1 MVQENIHGLM
11 EDPMLEVEKTIKCTE
26 KVYLNG
32 LMEGD
37 MKVNTLKI
45 RNKDMDS
52 LNGQMAVNIMA
63 NGWVNS
69 VFII

>member
-1 MVQENIHGLM
+1 M

-63 NGWVNS
+63 NG
-69 VFII
+69 